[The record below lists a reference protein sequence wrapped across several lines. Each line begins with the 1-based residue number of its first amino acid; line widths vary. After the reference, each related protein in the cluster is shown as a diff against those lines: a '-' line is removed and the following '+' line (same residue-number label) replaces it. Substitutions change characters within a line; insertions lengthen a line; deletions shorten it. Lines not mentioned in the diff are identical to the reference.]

1 MIRCIYS
8 GAAWT
13 RALTLAAV
21 AGTLLLS
28 LGTGARAAGEATP
41 EQQERVETVVNRL
54 LAVTKSHSADYT
66 WPPVVKV
73 TTEAGRDNAYATLM
87 GKDKDTG
94 QGLSTLYVSPS
105 LLVEIIKDN
114 DDTLAF
120 ILGHEI
126 GHLLHKDVTA
136 APDRDKTAYLA
147 TTFTR
152 QQEYDADAT
161 GMKLALAAG
170 YSFKRALGG
179 PREFIAQGLD
189 YSSFEAS
196 GVDHPSWKDRIAA
209 LDKDQEALWRS
220 MSAFENGQYFLTVEQ
235 YESAGRC
242 FAGVTESFP
251 DCSEAWSNLGYA
263 KLMQYC
269 DGLKTADI
277 RRMGLGQIVVGG
289 FYQRPRSL
297 ELKIR
302 GTNPH
307 PWNEAVVALK
317 QALKLNPQLT
327 LAKANLALA
336 YLVAPEG
343 RDPARA
349 AKLFQEAATMAAADM
364 AIDPFTRAAVLV
376 NAGVADIARGQMVA
390 GRLNIDRGERAAA
403 ALAGPG
409 RAAAST
415 LSDAVL
421 YNRALLLAD
430 SKSAPDQAE
439 AMAGMERYLHS
450 ASPASAWWPLAFERY
465 TALCKARGAAP
476 QAESALRSAAG
487 SRMRPLNSLEII
499 PGRPLTIADPLRK
512 VVAMLGESAPIPL
525 VPDTNLVQMNYP
537 ARGVSVIATNVVL
550 ALRLSGPNAPVLT
563 VRGVGLGAETTSL
576 QVGMTKS
583 QLESAVKEDYEFTQI
598 VDPEVSYRFY
608 RSLGLAVLV
617 RGGVVQEM
625 MIVQVPRQS

>member
-1 MIRCIYS
+1 MIRLFFS
-8 GAAWT
+8 HTAWT

-28 LGTGARAAGEATP
+28 LGISARAEGEATP

-54 LAVTKSHSADYT
+54 VTAIKTHPAEYT
-66 WPPVVKV
+66 WPPIVKV
-73 TTEAGRDNAYATLM
+73 TKDAGTDNADAGLYGTE
-87 GKDKDTG
+87 KDTG
-94 QGLSTLYVSPS
+94 LSITMVRVSPS
-105 LLVEIIKDN
+105 LLTDIVKDD
-114 DDTLAF
+114 DDTMAF
-120 ILGHEI
+120 ILGHELS
-126 GHLLHKDVTA
+126 HCLHKDSQMRPELTQ
-136 APDRDKTAYLA
+136 TNYLFR
-147 TTFTR
+147 TFTR
-152 QQEYDADAT
+152 QQEYDADKS
-161 GMKLALAAG
+161 GMKMALAAG

-179 PREFIAQGLD
+179 PREFIAQGHD
-189 YSSFEAS
+189 YSSFEATS
-196 GVDHPSWKDRIAA
+196 VDHPSWRDRIAA
-209 LDKDQEALWRS
+209 LDKDQESLWRS

-242 FAGVTESFP
+242 FTGVTESFP

-297 ELKIR
+297 ELKVR

-307 PWNEAVVALK
+307 PWNEAVVALQ

-409 RAAAST
+409 PAAAST

-421 YNRALLLAD
+421 YNRALGQPGFRLVAAGLRAVHGPLQSTRDGSAGRVRPAKCGGVAD
-430 SKSAPDQAE
+430 
-439 AMAGMERYLHS
+439 
-450 ASPASAWWPLAFERY
+450 
-465 TALCKARGAAP
+465 AAP
-476 QAESALRSAAG
+476 QQPGNHSRQAADHRGSAAQSG
-487 SRMRPLNSLEII
+487 RHAGRVRPDPAGAGYQSGPDELPGTGRERHRHECGAGPAPLRPKRSG
-499 PGRPLTIADPLRK
+499 PGRARSRPRCGDDLASNRHDQR
-512 VVAMLGESAPIPL
+512 
-525 VPDTNLVQMNYP
+525 P
-537 ARGVSVIATNVVL
+537 ARECRQRE
-550 ALRLSGPNAPVLT
+550 LRVHADRGP
-563 VRGVGLGAETTSL
+563 G
-576 QVGMTKS
+576 S
-583 QLESAVKEDYEFTQI
+583 QLPFLPQPRPGRAGTRRRGEGD
-598 VDPEVSYRFY
+598 DDCPGPEP
-608 RSLGLAVLV
+608 
-617 RGGVVQEM
+617 VVG
-625 MIVQVPRQS
+625 IS